1 MRKIK
6 CLRFSEKVEYM
17 EDNFNERMTVS
28 VLVTVQIYRFILS
41 NFAHT

>member
-6 CLRFSEKVEYM
+6 CVQFSEKVEYM

-28 VLVTVQIYRFILS
+28 VLVTVQIYRFILP